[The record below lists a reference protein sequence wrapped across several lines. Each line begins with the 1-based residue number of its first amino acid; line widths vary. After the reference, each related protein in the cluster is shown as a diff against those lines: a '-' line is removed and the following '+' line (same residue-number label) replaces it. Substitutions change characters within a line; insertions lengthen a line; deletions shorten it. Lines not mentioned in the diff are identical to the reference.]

1 MRVNPVRDQL
11 EKLTVE
17 LRAANTARA
26 AEIVH
31 RVATLLAL
39 AGFGHQAHDAYQLLL
54 TGTLRLSAR
63 SSLVHDVESV
73 LPLLCFALRRPCPAM
88 FTISAVSP
96 DALERHV
103 LEREERYLSQ
113 LLMDRYSIPHEDWDA
128 DLESRAT
135 GEAQPPL
142 DQRERTRFLI
152 NAHRLAQQ
160 LITRGD
166 FASAKLLIARY
177 DTACVVA
184 RLPRYDWISLEMR
197 TLAVSVNFLSADR
210 NEAILQL
217 RALVAELMEMNELSN
232 RALSLTAPLRPALSA
247 LIDGAARD
255 LLQITPSHVD
265 AFFEALHHHS
275 PVQLST
281 LPTPQD
287 WHRLMDDLNARVF
300 RMTSER
306 LDSYSRRHPQAYAA
320 RSGARAAATDSEIAA
335 LEKRLGTSL
344 PPSFISFLCYSNGYA
359 LFDYPEVIFG
369 TDEIEWFVT
378 HNKEYA
384 DIWNEACSEVD
395 DETYA
400 QYGAHQNPVHVRAEY
415 LYSSLQISDV
425 FDGYVYLLN
434 PKVVNTNGDWEA
446 WEFGSKIPGATRYRS
461 FWEMMCA
468 LSERISG
475 DTGRHLVLNR
485 ATETSSES

>member
-17 LRAANTARA
+17 LRAADAARA

-31 RVATLLAL
+31 RVAKLLLL

-88 FTISAVSP
+88 FTISVASP

-103 LEREERYLSQ
+103 LEQEERYVSQ
-113 LLMDRYSIPHEDWDA
+113 LLRDRYSIPHEGWDA

-142 DQRERTRFLI
+142 DQRARARFLT
-152 NAHRLAQQ
+152 NAHRLAQ
-160 LITRGD
+160 LLVTRGD

-184 RLPRYDWISLEMR
+184 RLSRHDSTSVDMR
-197 TLAVSVNFLSADR
+197 SLAVAVNFMTADR
-210 NEAILQL
+210 SEAILQL
-217 RALVAELMEMNELSN
+217 RALVAELMETNVLTD
-232 RALSLTAPLRPALSA
+232 RALSLIAPLRPALSA

-265 AFFEALHHHS
+265 AFFEALHDRS
-275 PVQLST
+275 PIQLST

-287 WHRLMDDLNARVF
+287 WRRLMDDFDARVF
-300 RMTSER
+300 RMTPER
-306 LDSYSRRHPQAYAA
+306 LESYSMRHPQAYAA

-335 LEKRLGTSL
+335 LEKRLRTSL
-344 PPSFISFLCYSNGYA
+344 PPSFISY
-359 LFDYPEVIFG
+359 
-369 TDEIEWFVT
+369 
-378 HNKEYA
+378 
-384 DIWNEACSEVD
+384 
-395 DETYA
+395 
-400 QYGAHQNPVHVRAEY
+400 
-415 LYSSLQISDV
+415 
-425 FDGYVYLLN
+425 
-434 PKVVNTNGDWEA
+434 
-446 WEFGSKIPGATRYRS
+446 
-461 FWEMMCA
+461 
-468 LSERISG
+468 
-475 DTGRHLVLNR
+475 
-485 ATETSSES
+485 